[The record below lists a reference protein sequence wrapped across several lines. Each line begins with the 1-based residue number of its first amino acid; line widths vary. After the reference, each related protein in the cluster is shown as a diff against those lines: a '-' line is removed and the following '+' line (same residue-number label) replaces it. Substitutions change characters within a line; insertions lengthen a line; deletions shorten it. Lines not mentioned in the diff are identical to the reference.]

1 MIIKSFTL
9 KQPQDLSAEPWAFLD
24 SFPHL
29 SPATHYLSTGW
40 VVPLA
45 SFSQP
50 CSQYLLPGW
59 EFLDIFQPRLS
70 VSTMSGYASD
80 VSTADPSVSS
90 YWKGTGKL
98 LSHQIKLRIFTN
110 RGDSRNRREL
120 LKFVCTPWG
129 GRWTQGAT
137 AGTKAPVPQGIQSK
151 KRTLQ
156 RRRRWQRVGW
166 LDGINKSWTRSGSW
180 WWTRRSPRA
189 RHPAGW
195 SQVEVME
202 FQLSYF
208 KSWKMML

>member
-1 MIIKSFTL
+1 MKLARRNLVPFLQSKALIYFPHFYPDKFYNGSQIEEKCQVNILLNHSAKIIQSFTM

-70 VSTMSGYASD
+70 VWTMSGYASD

-90 YWKGTGKL
+90 YWKGAGKL

-110 RGDSRNRREL
+110 RGDSRNKREL
-120 LKFVCTPWG
+120 LKFVCTP
-129 GRWTQGAT
+129 
-137 AGTKAPVPQGIQSK
+137 
-151 KRTLQ
+151 
-156 RRRRWQRVGW
+156 
-166 LDGINKSWTRSGSW
+166 
-180 WWTRRSPRA
+180 
-189 RHPAGW
+189 
-195 SQVEVME
+195 
-202 FQLSYF
+202 
-208 KSWKMML
+208 